1 LEAVRREDR
10 SRPWEEPDPPSS
22 RAPTSSAS
30 TLPRRRLLPSH
41 RRAVPSFFTGACTTA
56 RGHQGENELPLPSMD
71 APAFEP
77 RGYAT
82 LVPHHRAAAAGDAGL
97 QARLGSF
104 LLQVLL
110 PTPPRARSR
119 FVPFLGSL
127 GCHAMRRRSWPPSWP
142 GAGAFAF
149 MHAPMQARRPCAV
162 VHPSTRAS

>member
-22 RAPTSSAS
+22 RVPTSSAS
-30 TLPRRRLLPSH
+30 TSPRRCLLPSR
-41 RRAVPSFFTGACTTA
+41 RRAVPPFFTGACTTA
-56 RGHQGENELPLPSMD
+56 CGHQGENELPLPSMD

-77 RGYAT
+77 RGNAM
-82 LVPHHRAAAAGDAGL
+82 LAPRHRAAAGDAGL
-97 QARLGSF
+97 RARLGSF

-127 GCHAMRRRSWPPSWP
+127 GRHIVRRRSWPPLWP
-142 GAGAFAF
+142 GVGAFAF
-149 MHAPMQARRPCAV
+149 MHAPKQARRPCAV